1 MYRYE
6 RPQKGRNRQFHQ
18 MGAEVFGLNGPDI
31 DVELIEITAQLW
43 RELGILD
50 GVTLQLNTLGQ
61 SEERAAFREQLVEF
75 LNSIRS
81 QLDEDSQRRIDTI
94 LAGAGFKEPRHAGL
108 AGQCAGAE

>member
-6 RPQKGRNRQFHQ
+6 RPQRGRNRQFHQ
-18 MGAEVFGLNGPDI
+18 MGTEVFGLNGPDI

-61 SEERAAFREQLVEF
+61 SGERPAFRAVVNF
-75 LNSIRS
+75 KVYP
-81 QLDEDSQRRIDTI
+81 
-94 LAGAGFKEPRHAGL
+94 LATG
-108 AGQCAGAE
+108 